1 MWNIYTTYMKHILL
15 KKIKEA
21 VQIQKSAERPMVNAT
36 RYAAGTKLS
45 SPGRKEATRF
55 EQSRA

>member
-1 MWNIYTTYMKHILL
+1 MKHIRL
-15 KKIKEA
+15 KIFKKA
-21 VQIQKSAERPMVNAT
+21 VQDQKFAKKPMVNAT
-36 RYAAGTKLS
+36 RYAAGTKPS